1 MRKSILHLLY
11 QRRRAELSIAAWHSE
26 PRPGSSPF
34 IVCIQFFTLFFF
46 SLVKSRNYC
55 AVVVI
60 SPASSTLLLAQ
71 RNSTQQH
78 GDFLNVF
85 STCRGYDEHNIT
97 ITIEDGSPDIVSYMD
112 IHVHFPCILNLCLCL
127 LITSYISMYFQL
139 YVEKFP

>member
-11 QRRRAELSIAAWHSE
+11 QRLSAELSIAAWHSE

-34 IVCIQFFTLFFF
+34 IVCIQFFTLFFQLGETKELLCSRCHFTCFVNASF
-46 SLVKSRNYC
+46 S
-55 AVVVI
+55 
-60 SPASSTLLLAQ
+60 PTE
-71 RNSTQQH
+71 QH
-78 GDFLNVF
+78 TTTWRFFIVF
-85 STCRGYDEHNIT
+85 PTCRGYDEHNIT